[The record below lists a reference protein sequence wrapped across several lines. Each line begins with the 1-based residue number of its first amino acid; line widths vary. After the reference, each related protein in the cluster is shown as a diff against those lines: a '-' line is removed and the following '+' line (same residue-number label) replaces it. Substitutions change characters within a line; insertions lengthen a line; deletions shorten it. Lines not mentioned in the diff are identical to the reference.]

1 MWKRL
6 GSLPRAFPRQ
16 VSSVTAFDPI
26 RRRLS
31 DNVAW
36 VAPLVLAAYFVWQ
49 FAGIWVGV
57 RGDLVWLVL
66 VAGAVI
72 LGVTVGR
79 RGPTAVELMAIEVLA
94 ASLLNGYQNS
104 RGGELR
110 DLRLYLAAG
119 QDYLAGMS
127 PYTTVPLRAY
137 PADLS
142 QLPFLYPP
150 PTLPVFAFLSLLPFT
165 LVAPAWVAASAVGV
179 LISLRAFGL
188 SWRWAALGLAWFPVE
203 QALYTGNVAAL
214 SLLVLAFGP
223 ALPGILP
230 LGALL
235 KPQNGILALWLIRQ
249 RHWRML
255 ILGMTGLSAIVVATL
270 PITGIWLWQD
280 WANGL
285 LAYQASEQ
293 NLRGLYGVGLA
304 RYLALPIFLGVAL
317 LVISAALAS
326 AGRPGLAR
334 LGLASVVASPS
345 LWSHGFLF
353 AVPAFLHLRARW
365 FWLVVGFLSVG
376 AFPGPHLALAIAGL
390 AWFAPWMTREK
401 EVVTQFVGP
410 HPLGATTMAPWPQ
423 TSHDRW
429 VHPPAS

>member
-1 MWKRL
+1 MSALNLL
-6 GSLPRAFPRQ
+6 G
-16 VSSVTAFDPI
+16 
-26 RRRLS
+26 RRLRG
-31 DNVAW
+31 NTAW
-36 VAPLVLAAYFVWQ
+36 VGALVLAGYFLWQ
-49 FAGIWVGV
+49 FAGISVGV
-57 RGDLVWLVL
+57 RGDVVWLAL
-66 VAGAVI
+66 LALAVI
-72 LGVTVGR
+72 LALIVNR

-119 QDYLAGMS
+119 QDYLAGMT
-127 PYTTVPLRAY
+127 PYTTVPLGTY

-150 PTLPVFAFLSLLPFT
+150 PTLPVFAFLSLLPFA

-179 LISLRAFGL
+179 FISLRAFGL
-188 SWRWAALGLAWFPVE
+188 SWRWAALGLTWFPVE

-214 SLLVLAFGP
+214 SLLVLALGP

-230 LGALL
+230 LGTLL

-249 RHWRML
+249 HHWRML
-255 ILGMTGLSAIVVATL
+255 ILGLASLAAIVVATL

-317 LVISAALAS
+317 LVTLVALAS

-353 AVPAFLHLRARW
+353 ALPAFLHLQAPW

-390 AWFAPWMTREK
+390 AWFAPLMTREK
-401 EVVTQFVGP
+401 EVVNQFVGP
-410 HPLGATTMAPWPQ
+410 HPLGATMAPWPASQ
-423 TSHDRW
+423 ERRW
-429 VHPPAS
+429 TRPPGRR